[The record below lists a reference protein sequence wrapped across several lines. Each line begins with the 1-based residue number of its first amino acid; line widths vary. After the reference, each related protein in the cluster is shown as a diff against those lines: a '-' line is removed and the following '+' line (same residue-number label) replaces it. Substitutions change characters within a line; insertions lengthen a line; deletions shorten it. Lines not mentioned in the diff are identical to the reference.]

1 MERFGFSP
9 KKWYI
14 MFRKLFGRV
23 MGLIDKQKQIIKKE
37 ESPAPLF
44 SKEELEIL
52 LRTISE
58 SNFKGKEVQIVY
70 DLVYK
75 LQQLYI
81 K

>member
-1 MERFGFSP
+1 
-9 KKWYI
+9 
-14 MFRKLFGRV
+14 MFRKLLGYV
-23 MGLIDKQKQIIKKE
+23 MGLADKQKQLTDKNE
-37 ESPAPLF
+37 QTPAPPF

-58 SNFKGKEVQIVY
+58 GTFKGKEVQVVY

-75 LQQLYI
+75 IQQMYI